1 VPGVVAG
8 YLGPAR
14 RSPDY
19 YALNML
25 DAVLTAG
32 ESSRFQQDLIKGKES
47 VIQYE
52 SNLGWPFAGP
62 PDYKDPGAWAMF
74 LLYKPNFTAQQVV
87 DQAQGEI
94 DRIAKEG
101 VPVKELERVRAL
113 VRANR
118 INDLQGSLGRA
129 RLLAQFEMF
138 DNDAAFINS
147 ELARLMAV
155 TPAEIQAVA
164 ARYLTPQRRAVLE
177 IVPVPPSK
185 SGGAQKG
192 EGSEEE

>member
-1 VPGVVAG
+1 
-8 YLGPAR
+8 
-14 RSPDY
+14 
-19 YALNML
+19 M
-25 DAVLTAG
+25 
-32 ESSRFQQDLIKGKES
+32 
-47 VIQYE
+47 
-52 SNLGWPFAGP
+52 
-62 PDYKDPGAWAMF
+62 
-74 LLYKPNFTAQQVV
+74 
-87 DQAQGEI
+87 
-94 DRIAKEG
+94 
-101 VPVKELERVRAL
+101 RAL

-155 TPAEIQAVA
+155 TTGRNPGGGSQVPHPAA
-164 ARYLTPQRRAVLE
+164 AGRAGDHA
-177 IVPVPPSK
+177 VPPSK